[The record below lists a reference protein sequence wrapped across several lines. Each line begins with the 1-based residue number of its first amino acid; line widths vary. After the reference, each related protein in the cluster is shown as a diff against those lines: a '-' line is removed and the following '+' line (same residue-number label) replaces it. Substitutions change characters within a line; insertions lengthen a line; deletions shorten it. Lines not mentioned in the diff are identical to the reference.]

1 MQMSTMCVPKHYG
14 NGLSLEKSLYT
25 LTQSFTITQRGAVEQ
40 AKRYKLVSPLVLYD
54 YIKVVFLAISIVAT
68 KVEIE
73 RWEER

>member
-1 MQMSTMCVPKHYG
+1 MQMSTTCVPKHYG

-25 LTQSFTITQRGAVEQ
+25 LTQSFTITQKRAVEK
-40 AKRYKLVSPLVLYD
+40 AKRYELVRPLVSYD
-54 YIKVVFLAISIVAT
+54 CTKVVFLPISIVAT

>member
-1 MQMSTMCVPKHYG
+1 MRMSTACVPKHNG

-25 LTQSFTITQRGAVEQ
+25 LTQSFTITQRRSVEQ
-40 AKRYKLVSPLVLYD
+40 AKRYELVSPLVLYD
-54 YIKVVFLAISIVAT
+54 CIKVVFLAISIVAT